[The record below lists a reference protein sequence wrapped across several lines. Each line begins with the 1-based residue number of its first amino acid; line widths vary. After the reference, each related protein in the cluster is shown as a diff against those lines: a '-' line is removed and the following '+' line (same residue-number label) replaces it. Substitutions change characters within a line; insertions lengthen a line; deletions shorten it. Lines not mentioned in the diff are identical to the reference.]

1 MFGFLSSKQGKTVPP
16 AQVLD
21 TYNRLR
27 WNAIFGIFIGYA
39 AYYIIRNNFILS
51 TPYLKSELGFD
62 KADIG
67 LISGTSLVIY
77 GLSKGFMSV
86 LADKSNPKW
95 FMIFGLLLSALVNL
109 MMGFSTA
116 FWLFFILVCANGL
129 FQGMGAGPAY
139 VVLASW
145 YPRKGRGLITSIFN
159 SSHNVGGGLV
169 APITG
174 GAMAWLG
181 SDAEF
186 FGMHSWQMANFI
198 VPVAVVL
205 FIAAIFA
212 IFGVGKTYNEG
223 LPPLNEILH
232 NDKDELVVAKED
244 GEKLSSWQILKGYI
258 LNDKN
263 VWFVSFID
271 VFTYMIRFGV
281 LTWLPLYLLETKG
294 FSKKDMSVAFAI
306 FEWSAI
312 ISTIAAGYLTD
323 TFFKGRRMPLSI
335 ICLVIVGAAMFIY
348 KGGDT
353 LGVVTLGAGIIGC
366 FIYVPMFLSSLQ
378 TIELVPPF
386 AAGSATG
393 LRGLLSYV
401 LGSFSGTALIGY
413 VAQHYGWDWGF
424 YLLMFAVVACIFC
437 CYMVHLGVLR
447 LEAKKKAGA

>member
-1 MFGFLSSKQGKTVPP
+1 MFGFLRSKQGKIVPE
-16 AQVLD
+16 QEVLA
-21 TYNRLR
+21 TYNRKR

-39 AYYIIRNNFILS
+39 AFYIIRNNFILS
-51 TPYLKSELGFD
+51 TPYLQSELGFD
-62 KADIG
+62 KTDIG
-67 LISGTSLVIY
+67 LISRTSLVIY
-77 GLSKGFMSV
+77 GFSKGFMSV
-86 LADKSNPKW
+86 LADKANPKW
-95 FMIFGLLLSALVNL
+95 FMIFGLVLSAMVNL

-116 FWLFFILVCANGL
+116 FWLFFILVCLNGL

-145 YPRKGRGLITSIFN
+145 YPRKSRGLITSIFN
-159 SSHNVGGGLV
+159 TSHNVGGGLV

-174 GAMAWLG
+174 GAIAWLG
-181 SDAEF
+181 TD
-186 FGMHSWQMANFI
+186 HWQTANFI
-198 VPVAVVL
+198 IPVAVVI

-212 IFGVGKTYNEG
+212 IFGAGKTYNEG
-223 LPPLNEILH
+223 LPQLNKILN
-232 NDKDELVVAKED
+232 NDKDELVTAKED
-244 GEKLSSWQILKGYI
+244 GEKLSSWEILKKYI
-258 LNDKN
+258 LTDKN

-294 FSKKDMSVAFAI
+294 FSKKDMSIAFAI

-323 TFFKGRRMPLSI
+323 SFFKGRRMPLSI
-335 ICLVIVGAAMFIY
+335 ISLVIVGGAMFIY
-348 KGGDT
+348 HGGESLT
-353 LGVVTLGAGIIGC
+353 TVTLGAAIIGC

-413 VAQHYGWDWGF
+413 MAKNYGWDYGF
-424 YLLMFAVVACIFC
+424 YLLMFAVVACILC
-437 CYMVHLGVLR
+437 CYMVHLGVMKI
-447 LEAKKKAGA
+447 EAEKLKK